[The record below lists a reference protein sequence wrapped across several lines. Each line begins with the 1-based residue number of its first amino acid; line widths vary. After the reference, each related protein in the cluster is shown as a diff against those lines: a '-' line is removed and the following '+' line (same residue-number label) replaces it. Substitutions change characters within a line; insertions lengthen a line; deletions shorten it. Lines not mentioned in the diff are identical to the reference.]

1 MYRITVQ
8 PDHDNIQEEEVDV
21 DTEEEQPIVPQTEG
35 GSSVQRHQIIKET
48 EEMIEI
54 NLSNED
60 EGQKII
66 FDKDSKDDSRTNFK
80 RASINSNDQLVAAT
94 AAMANGASIV
104 YISKVLIVHCPIYFV
119 ILFFREKVT
128 FIYFNISYIC
138 VSD

>member
-21 DTEEEQPIVPQTEG
+21 DTEEEQPIVPETEG

-66 FDKDSKDDSRTNFK
+66 FDKDSKEDSSTNFK

>member
-8 PDHDNIQEEEVDV
+8 PDHENIQEEEVDV
-21 DTEEEQPIVPQTEG
+21 DTEEEQPIVPETEG

-66 FDKDSKDDSRTNFK
+66 FDKDSKEDSSTNFK

-119 ILFFREKVT
+119 ILKIF
-128 FIYFNISYIC
+128 
-138 VSD
+138 

>member
-1 MYRITVQ
+1 MYRISVQ

-21 DTEEEQPIVPQTEG
+21 DTEEEQPIVPETEG

-66 FDKDSKDDSRTNFK
+66 FDKDSKEDSSTNFK

-119 ILFFREKVT
+119 ILFLEKK
-128 FIYFNISYIC
+128 
-138 VSD
+138 

>member
-1 MYRITVQ
+1 MYRIAVQ

-21 DTEEEQPIVPQTEG
+21 DTEEEQPIVPETEG

-66 FDKDSKDDSRTNFK
+66 FDKDSKEDSSTNFK

-119 ILFFREKVT
+119 ILKIF
-128 FIYFNISYIC
+128 
-138 VSD
+138 

>member
-119 ILFFREKVT
+119 ILIFREKVT

>member
-1 MYRITVQ
+1 MSNFISSVKDMYRISVQ

-21 DTEEEQPIVPQTEG
+21 DTEEEQPIVPETEG

-66 FDKDSKDDSRTNFK
+66 FDKDSKEDSSTNFK

-119 ILFFREKVT
+119 ILKIF
-128 FIYFNISYIC
+128 
-138 VSD
+138 

>member
-66 FDKDSKDDSRTNFK
+66 FDKDSKEDSSTNFK

-104 YISKVLIVHCPIYFV
+104 YISKVLIVHCPIYFI
-119 ILFFREKVT
+119 ILNANSLEKK
-128 FIYFNISYIC
+128 
-138 VSD
+138 